1 MELISVFLIA
11 LALSM
16 DSFSVSVAK
25 GFTQKNLKSSQ
36 IFYYGITFGLFHL
49 FLPLLGFLAGKTI
62 TSFVSSFTPYI
73 AFTLLL
79 IIGINMIKE
88 GITNESEEVLD
99 EFSFKELFILAIATS
114 IDAFAVGVSFAL
126 LNTNII
132 IAAIVTSIVVF
143 LLSITG
149 LLIGRKIGDFFD
161 EKLMIIGGVVLIL
174 IGLKILLGL

>member
-1 MELISVFLIA
+1 MELLSVFLIA

-16 DSFSVSVAK
+16 DSFSVCVAK
-25 GFTQKNLKSSQ
+25 GFTQKNLKYSQ

-62 TSFVSSFTPYI
+62 TSLVSSFAPYV
-73 AFTLLL
+73 AFILLL
-79 IIGINMIKE
+79 IIGINMIRE
-88 GITNESEEVLD
+88 GLADENEDVMD

-126 LNTNII
+126 LNTNIV
-132 IAAIVTSIVVF
+132 IAAIVTSVVVF
-143 LLSITG
+143 LLSIIG

-161 EKLMIIGGVVLIL
+161 EKLMIVGGFILIL

>member
-1 MELISVFLIA
+1 MELISVFIIA

-49 FLPLLGFLAGKTI
+49 FLPLLGFIAGKSI
-62 TSFVSSFTPYI
+62 TSFVSSFAPYI
-73 AFTLLL
+73 AFILLL

-88 GITNESEEVLD
+88 GLPNESEEVMD

-143 LLSITG
+143 LLSIIG

-174 IGLKILLGL
+174 ISLKILLGL